1 MNIIE
6 YETKTGKKR
15 YKFSIYV
22 GKDSCT
28 GKSILIRKSSLKS
41 LKEAREAYLKAKL
54 AIETGEY
61 KPLNERRLK
70 ISEVIEMWYKVYQ
83 PTVKESTFAT
93 TKRIVNE
100 HVVKE
105 LGNIY
110 LDKLSVIQCQKAVDK
125 WFRDAPG
132 TYKKY
137 IFYTNDAIEYAIKLE
152 IIDKNPMKNVVRPKV
167 KNVHKEFTNFYSKEE
182 LQRFLQYAKS
192 CNQKS
197 YTFFRLLA
205 YTGLR
210 RGEALA
216 LKWSDIDFKENVVSV
231 KRTLTKGL
239 GNKVI
244 VQTPKTSS
252 SYRKVA
258 IDRNTA
264 SVLKEW
270 KQEQRKQQIVIN
282 INQDQVVFNRG
293 KESIPLSDGCIVNW
307 NNIISKQAKLR
318 RITIHGFRHTNASL
332 LFEAGVSMKDVQTRL
347 GHKSV
352 KTTMDIYTHVSKQH
366 QNKVV
371 EKLDNYMN
379 G

>member
-1 MNIIE
+1 
-6 YETKTGKKR
+6 
-15 YKFSIYV
+15 
-22 GKDSCT
+22 
-28 GKSILIRKSSLKS
+28 
-41 LKEAREAYLKAKL
+41 
-54 AIETGEY
+54 
-61 KPLNERRLK
+61 
-70 ISEVIEMWYKVYQ
+70 
-83 PTVKESTFAT
+83 
-93 TKRIVNE
+93 
-100 HVVKE
+100 
-105 LGNIY
+105 
-110 LDKLSVIQCQKAVDK
+110 
-125 WFRDAPG
+125 
-132 TYKKY
+132 
-137 IFYTNDAIEYAIKLE
+137 
-152 IIDKNPMKNVVRPKV
+152 MKNVVRPKV

-192 CNQKS
+192 YNQKA

-216 LKWSDIDFKENVVSV
+216 LKSSDIDFKENVVSV

-264 SVLKEW
+264 SILKEW

-282 INQDQVVFNRG
+282 INQDHVIFNLG

-307 NNIISKQAKLR
+307 NNIISKQSKLS

-366 QNKVV
+366 QNKAV

>member
-6 YETKTGKKR
+6 YKTKTGKKR

-22 GKDSCT
+22 GKDSST

-41 LKEAREAYLKAKL
+41 LKEAREAYLKAEL

-61 KPLNERRLK
+61 KPIHEKRLK
-70 ISEVIEMWYKVYQ
+70 LSELIEMWYKVYQ

-137 IFYTNDAIEYAIKLE
+137 IFYTSDAIEYAIKLE
-152 IIDKNPMKNVVRPKV
+152 IIDKKPMKNVVRPKV

-192 CNQKS
+192 YNQKA

-307 NNIISKQAKLR
+307 NNIISKQAKLK

-366 QNKVV
+366 QNKAV

>member
-22 GKDSCT
+22 GKDSST

-41 LKEAREAYLKAKL
+41 LKEAREAYLKAEL

-61 KPLNERRLK
+61 KPFNERRLK
-70 ISEVIEMWYKVYQ
+70 LSEVIEMWLEVYR

-93 TKRIVNE
+93 TKRIIND
-100 HVVKE
+100 HVVKV

-110 LDKLSVIQCQKAVDK
+110 LDKLTVIQCQKAVNQ
-125 WFRDAPG
+125 WLRDGPG

-137 IFYTNDAIEYAIKLE
+137 IFYTSDVIDYAIKLE
-152 IIDKNPMKNVVRPKV
+152 IINKNPMKNVVRPKV
-167 KNVHKEFTNFYSKEE
+167 KNVHKEFTNFYTKEE
-182 LQRFLQYAKS
+182 LKKFLMYAEKY
-192 CNQKS
+192 NQKAF
-197 YTFFRLLA
+197 TLFRLLA

-216 LKWSDIDFKENVVSV
+216 LKWSDIDFKENVLSV

-239 GNKVI
+239 NNKVI

-252 SYRKVA
+252 SYRKIA
-258 IDRNTA
+258 IDKSTA
-264 SVLKEW
+264 NILKQW
-270 KQEQRKQQIVIN
+270 QQEQRKQAVI
-282 INQDQVVFNRG
+282 ISITSDQVIFNRG
-293 KESIPLSDGCIVNW
+293 VENKPLSEGAIVNW
-307 NNIISKQAKLR
+307 NKVICEKAGLR

-347 GHKSV
+347 GHKSI
-352 KTTMDIYTHVSKQH
+352 KTTMDIYTHVSKYH
-366 QNKVV
+366 QNKAV

>member
-1 MNIIE
+1 
-6 YETKTGKKR
+6 
-15 YKFSIYV
+15 
-22 GKDSCT
+22 
-28 GKSILIRKSSLKS
+28 
-41 LKEAREAYLKAKL
+41 
-54 AIETGEY
+54 
-61 KPLNERRLK
+61 
-70 ISEVIEMWYKVYQ
+70 
-83 PTVKESTFAT
+83 
-93 TKRIVNE
+93 
-100 HVVKE
+100 
-105 LGNIY
+105 
-110 LDKLSVIQCQKAVDK
+110 
-125 WFRDAPG
+125 
-132 TYKKY
+132 
-137 IFYTNDAIEYAIKLE
+137 
-152 IIDKNPMKNVVRPKV
+152 MKNVVRPKV

-192 CNQKS
+192 YNQKA

-264 SVLKEW
+264 SILKEW

-282 INQDQVVFNRG
+282 INQDHVIFNLG

-307 NNIISKQAKLR
+307 NNIISKQSKLS

-366 QNKVV
+366 QNKAV

>member
-6 YETKTGKKR
+6 YKTKTGKKR

-22 GKDSCT
+22 GKDSST

-41 LKEAREAYLKAKL
+41 LKEAREAYLKAEL

-61 KPLNERRLK
+61 KPIHEKRLK
-70 ISEVIEMWYKVYQ
+70 LSELIEMWYKVYQ

-137 IFYTNDAIEYAIKLE
+137 IFYTSDAIEYAIKLE
-152 IIDKNPMKNVVRPKV
+152 IIDKKPMKNVVRPKV

-192 CNQKS
+192 YNQKA

-282 INQDQVVFNRG
+282 INQDQVIFNRG

-307 NNIISKQAKLR
+307 NNIISKQAKLK

-366 QNKVV
+366 QNKAV

>member
-6 YETKTGKKR
+6 YKTKTGKKR

-22 GKDSCT
+22 GKDSST

-41 LKEAREAYLKAKL
+41 LKEAREAYLKAEL

-61 KPLNERRLK
+61 KPIHEKRLK
-70 ISEVIEMWYKVYQ
+70 LSELIEMWYKVYQ

-137 IFYTNDAIEYAIKLE
+137 IFYTSDAIEYAIKLE

-192 CNQKS
+192 YNQKA

-264 SVLKEW
+264 SVLKDW

-307 NNIISKQAKLR
+307 NNIISKQAKLK

-366 QNKVV
+366 QNKAV

>member
-6 YETKTGKKR
+6 YKTKTGKKR

-22 GKDSCT
+22 GKDSST

-41 LKEAREAYLKAKL
+41 LKEAREAYLKAEL

-61 KPLNERRLK
+61 KPIHEKRLK
-70 ISEVIEMWYKVYQ
+70 LSELIEMWYKVYQ

-137 IFYTNDAIEYAIKLE
+137 IFYTSDAIEYAIKLE

-192 CNQKS
+192 YNQKA

-244 VQTPKTSS
+244 VQTPKQA
-252 SYRKVA
+252 V
-258 IDRNTA
+258 
-264 SVLKEW
+264 
-270 KQEQRKQQIVIN
+270 VIE
-282 INQDQVVFNRG
+282 R
-293 KESIPLSDGCIVNW
+293 
-307 NNIISKQAKLR
+307 
-318 RITIHGFRHTNASL
+318 
-332 LFEAGVSMKDVQTRL
+332 
-347 GHKSV
+347 
-352 KTTMDIYTHVSKQH
+352 
-366 QNKVV
+366 
-371 EKLDNYMN
+371 
-379 G
+379 

>member
-1 MNIIE
+1 M
-6 YETKTGKKR
+6 
-15 YKFSIYV
+15 
-22 GKDSCT
+22 
-28 GKSILIRKSSLKS
+28 
-41 LKEAREAYLKAKL
+41 
-54 AIETGEY
+54 
-61 KPLNERRLK
+61 
-70 ISEVIEMWYKVYQ
+70 
-83 PTVKESTFAT
+83 
-93 TKRIVNE
+93 
-100 HVVKE
+100 
-105 LGNIY
+105 
-110 LDKLSVIQCQKAVDK
+110 
-125 WFRDAPG
+125 
-132 TYKKY
+132 
-137 IFYTNDAIEYAIKLE
+137 
-152 IIDKNPMKNVVRPKV
+152 
-167 KNVHKEFTNFYSKEE
+167 
-182 LQRFLQYAKS
+182 
-192 CNQKS
+192 
-197 YTFFRLLA
+197 
-205 YTGLR
+205 R

-264 SVLKEW
+264 SVLKDW

-307 NNIISKQAKLR
+307 NNIISKQAKLK

-366 QNKVV
+366 QNKAV

>member
-6 YETKTGKKR
+6 YKTKTGKKR

-22 GKDSCT
+22 GKDSST

-41 LKEAREAYLKAKL
+41 LKEAREAYLKAEL

-61 KPLNERRLK
+61 KPIHEKRLK
-70 ISEVIEMWYKVYQ
+70 LSELIEMWYKVYQ

-137 IFYTNDAIEYAIKLE
+137 IFYTSDAIEYAIKLE

-192 CNQKS
+192 YNQKA

-307 NNIISKQAKLR
+307 NNIISKQAKLK

-366 QNKVV
+366 QNKAV

>member
-22 GKDSCT
+22 GKDSST

-41 LKEAREAYLKAKL
+41 LKEAREAYLKAEL

-61 KPLNERRLK
+61 KPIHEKRLK
-70 ISEVIEMWYKVYQ
+70 LSELIEMWYKVYQ

-182 LQRFLQYAKS
+182 LQRFLQSAKS
-192 CNQKS
+192 YNQKA

-216 LKWSDIDFKENVVSV
+216 LKWSDIDFKESVVSV

-252 SYRKVA
+252 SYRKVV

-264 SVLKEW
+264 SVLKDW
-270 KQEQRKQQIVIN
+270 KQEQRKQQVVIN

-307 NNIISKQAKLR
+307 NNIISKHAKLR

-352 KTTMDIYTHVSKQH
+352 KTTMDIYTHISKQH
-366 QNKVV
+366 QDKAV
-371 EKLDNYMN
+371 EKLGNYMN